1 MCVLVFLILKS
12 DGLHAGAA
20 FAHSN
25 HMEETWIALLE
36 KAFAKYHGSYA
47 ALEQGFTHFAL
58 EELTGGE
65 ADAISIGMYSK
76 RRERASRN
84 GSTVAI
90 VIVF

>member
-1 MCVLVFLILKS
+1 
-12 DGLHAGAA
+12 
-20 FAHSN
+20 
-25 HMEETWIALLE
+25 MEETWIALLE

-76 RRERASRN
+76 RRSEQCSCNYR
-84 GSTVAI
+84 
-90 VIVF
+90 

>member
-1 MCVLVFLILKS
+1 M
-12 DGLHAGAA
+12 HAGAA

-76 RRERASRN
+76 RRSEHREW
-84 GSTVAI
+84 STVII
-90 VIVF
+90 VIVIFIS